1 MMSPVSTNKT
11 EQKPAAPT
19 PTVTGVELKST
30 KRFYQNEHLVTV
42 MSTQGHRHIVRT
54 NDTPLVQLE
63 NEKASKIFLV
73 DLANSML
80 GVPPESVAY
89 SPYGYP
95 SASKATS
102 LIAFAGQPWD
112 PMAQAYPLGKGH
124 RQLHSRLGRLGSP
137 DTLSPFDEG
146 GLNAYTYCGGDPI
159 NREDSTGKSPAET
172 AKLITGTAKLIN
184 RKNASGNLGTIP
196 KNRPATRISTP
207 SKESSFTNTRLPR
220 AKKSREIQTGRD
232 MSTGDTSAV
241 RGLAGK
247 HPEYLQLER
256 DGHSPTP
263 FSEIENINALGAI
276 SYVAPVERSP
286 TAGYKTRN
294 IVFGVVAV
302 GTVIAIMA
310 TAVGLG
316 IWLEKRSKIR
326 ES

>member
-1 MMSPVSTNKT
+1 MSPVSTNKI

-19 PTVTGVELKST
+19 PTVTGVELQST
-30 KRFYQNEHLVTV
+30 KRFYQNEHLATE

-63 NEKASKIFLV
+63 NEIASKIFLV

-80 GVPPESVAY
+80 GVPPESIAY

-112 PMAQAYPLGKGH
+112 PMAQTYPLGKGH
-124 RQLHSRLGRLGSP
+124 RQLHSRLRRFGSP

-159 NREDSTGKSPAET
+159 NREDSTGKFPARIRQLT
-172 AKLITGTAKLIN
+172 N
-184 RKNASGNLGTIP
+184 RRDALRNLSTIP

-207 SKESSFTNTRLPR
+207 SKESFFTNTRLPR
-220 AKKSREIQTGRD
+220 AKNSREIQTGRD
-232 MSTGDTSAV
+232 MSPGDASAV

-247 HPEYLQLER
+247 HPEHLQLER

-263 FSEIENINALGAI
+263 FSEIENINALGAM
-276 SYVAPVERSP
+276 SYVAPVETSP